1 LALVLHSRID
11 GDVLK
16 PAERQRLISEFNAD
30 ATIDCFLLTTQT
42 GGFGISLT
50 GADRV
55 IIFGTGQLLF
65 PLSVYV
71 TDNRSGI
78 YCSPINEPSV
88 ALTYSLFYLADP
100 HWNPSADDQVRS
112 EEELEAI
119 TILIPVMGRP
129 FVIPRCFSRILF

>member
-1 LALVLHSRID
+1 VISLLVSRID

-55 IIFGTGQLLF
+55 IIF
-65 PLSVYV
+65 
-71 TDNRSGI
+71 
-78 YCSPINEPSV
+78 
-88 ALTYSLFYLADP
+88 DP
-100 HWNPSADDQVRS
+100 HWNPSADDQVRQC
-112 EEELEAI
+112 AHVPD
-119 TILIPVMGRP
+119 LIME
-129 FVIPRCFSRILF
+129 

>member
-1 LALVLHSRID
+1 MSYPIFFALIFVLHSRID

-55 IIFGTGQLLF
+55 IIF
-65 PLSVYV
+65 
-71 TDNRSGI
+71 
-78 YCSPINEPSV
+78 
-88 ALTYSLFYLADP
+88 DP

-112 EEELEAI
+112 E
-119 TILIPVMGRP
+119 
-129 FVIPRCFSRILF
+129 